1 MEVRAEEVISLE
13 EVSIAYDLEYLYDD
27 VTAQTDSSVSNGIGS
42 PECLWVS
49 FRFDHCHDI
58 RLYDAN
64 NER

>member
-1 MEVRAEEVISLE
+1 MKVRAEEVISLE
-13 EVSIAYDLEYLYDD
+13 EVSVAYELGYLYDD

-49 FRFDHCHDI
+49 FRFDHYRDI
-58 RLYDAN
+58 RLCDAS